1 MKGSRWRIFGYLCVS
16 FGDTPAAALLEVCF
30 RMVITKFGH
39 LSPLT
44 AHRLLHDHYVDD
56 ITSGGSV
63 EQVQMFKGEED
74 PVTLACT
81 GTMPQ
86 MFSHVNWQL
95 KAIAV
100 SGEPDGAALG
110 KLSGAVLGHG
120 YSTGRDVLS
129 VKFRVNISPR
139 KRGKVTG
146 PDITVGTVGKISQA
160 VLTRRLLLGVC
171 NGQFDMLG
179 IAAPIIIKMRVA
191 MRDLFVEENQLD
203 WDTILP
209 EKLRTTWV
217 AYMEELVGAG
227 ELEFERCVRPEG
239 DIKEFWLVV
248 FFDGSDNAY
257 AGAVYC
263 RWELVDGSVSDRS

>member
-1 MKGSRWRIFGYLCVS
+1 M
-16 FGDTPAAALLEVCF
+16 
-30 RMVITKFGH
+30 
-39 LSPLT
+39 
-44 AHRLLHDHYVDD
+44 DD
-56 ITSGGSV
+56 VTSGGSIQEV
-63 EQVQMFKGEED
+63 KLFKGDED

-86 MFSHVNWQL
+86 IFAKVNWQL

-100 SGEPDGAALG
+100 SGEPDGPALE
-110 KLSGAVLGHG
+110 KLSGSVLGHG

-146 PDITVGTVGKISQA
+146 PDITRSSVGKLGQA

-179 IAAPIIIKMRVA
+179 IASPVLIKMRVA
-191 MRDLFVEENQLD
+191 MRNLFIEENQLD

-209 EKLRTTWV
+209 VKLRTSWIG
-217 AYMEELVGAG
+217 YMEELVLAG
-227 ELEFERCVRPEG
+227 QLEFGRCVRPE
-239 DIKEFWLVV
+239 
-248 FFDGSDNAY
+248 
-257 AGAVYC
+257 
-263 RWELVDGSVSDRS
+263 